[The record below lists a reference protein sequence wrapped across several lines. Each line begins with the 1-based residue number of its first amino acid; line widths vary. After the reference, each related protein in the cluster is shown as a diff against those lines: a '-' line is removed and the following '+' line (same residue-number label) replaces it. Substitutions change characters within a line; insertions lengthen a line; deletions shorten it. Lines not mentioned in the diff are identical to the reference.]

1 MKIMLSRKEMHENF
15 RKYLKKIYRA
25 IQKTLTHF
33 DAYLFGS
40 IIEGK
45 RIAAS
50 DIDIL
55 IVSDVKRS
63 HIKRA
68 EIIAEIEE
76 RAGLP
81 LSHPFEIH
89 LIDTKQYETWKEIYK
104 LKVKPF
110 KSYI

>member
-33 DAYLFGS
+33 NVFLFGS
-40 IIEGK
+40 TIEGK
-45 RIAAS
+45 RVVAS

-55 IVSDVKRS
+55 IVSEVERN
-63 HIKRA
+63 HRKRA

-76 RAGLP
+76 KAGLP

-89 LIDTKQYETWKEIYK
+89 LIDTKFNYYNMNFHRNKF
-104 LKVKPF
+104 LF
-110 KSYI
+110 KIC